1 MFSVSQ
7 LHNFSRQYYYLFKFR
22 GLIRRYIV
30 LYFLQ
35 KKSLLLPTYYE
46 IRGVVGSQDGTNI
59 HSSAPISLYYLP
71 TNLDTSVADFIYL
84 RSLVESPLKGPL
96 PPDNETEKIYHRYIQ
111 ISRQVI
117 QTYRQGLM
125 DIGAVLAED

>member
-22 GLIRRYIV
+22 GFIRRYIV

-46 IRGVVGSQDGTNI
+46 IRGLVGSQDGTNI
-59 HSSAPISLYYLP
+59 HSLVPISLYYLP
-71 TNLDTSVADFIYL
+71 INLDTSVADFIYF
-84 RSLVESPLKGPL
+84 RRLVGV
-96 PPDNETEKIYHRYIQ
+96 Q
-111 ISRQVI
+111 CFFISFTVFCCS
-117 QTYRQGLM
+117 
-125 DIGAVLAED
+125 